1 MTIES
6 ILTEWRYRLKKGYPD
21 ELADYDIL
29 ENILIEDVG
38 IDPIEAKQIANKA
51 KSSIT
56 SNLLSEQLWRLKSP
70 LDLIELFDEL
80 EQYAETQDIHKAIH
94 IKNLVKDIKSWTDAE
109 RPAPLSVYEFIERYP
124 ELQTLLFHRDRATW
138 NEFRNRITK
147 AITDLRANNVATYVT
162 SSTPIANTN
171 LISNAIDFEK
181 FILDKYSVKG
191 QSIIGLPGMYD
202 AIMKSEESADLLDLI
217 TTSSRVMEL
226 STGVIPIRGVY
237 GTLYTIIRNTIKI
250 PNGDESELW
259 FAIAFKGLV
268 KGAVA
273 GESGIEAD
281 IEVGNQTV
289 SLKNYEKITFDF
301 GSLSADGVQL
311 LNGFLE
317 MAKLLTGQDISKSK
331 GREQINTVLDFL
343 DNEKTEVDIR
353 RIIQLGEESD
363 IPMLQNISKKLQS
376 FYKLDDNLD
385 TMIHAFCNIVDKM
398 VIEKI
403 TSVNWWGMIIKS
415 NQTLFL
421 ESATELA
428 PVLKCR
434 NDRLSPAIA
443 NFHQNKLFVLG
454 SQLNTKV
461 TKKSQD

>member
-6 ILTEWRYRLKKGYPD
+6 ILTEWRYRLKKGYPTSD
-21 ELADYDIL
+21 SDYQIL
-29 ENILIEDVG
+29 DTVLSEMTSFNIVEREKIVNRARGLNEQLIET
-38 IDPIEAKQIANKA
+38 NT
-51 KSSIT
+51 IT
-56 SNLLSEQLWRLKSP
+56 
-70 LDLIELFDEL
+70 
-80 EQYAETQDIHKAIH
+80 
-94 IKNLVKDIKSWTDAE
+94 
-109 RPAPLSVYEFIERYP
+109 
-124 ELQTLLFHRDRATW
+124 
-138 NEFRNRITK
+138 
-147 AITDLRANNVATYVT
+147 
-162 SSTPIANTN
+162 
-171 LISNAIDFEK
+171 NAIDFETYV
-181 FILDKYSVKG
+181 LDNYSVKG
-191 QSIIGLPGMYD
+191 QTIIGLPGMYD
-202 AIMKSEESADLLDLI
+202 AIMNSNESRDLLDLI

-237 GTLYTIIRNTIKI
+237 GTLYKIIRNTIKI

-289 SLKNYEKITFDF
+289 SLKNYDKITFDF
-301 GSLSADGVQL
+301 GSLASEGVQL
-311 LNGFLE
+311 LNSFLE

-363 IPMLQNISKKLQS
+363 IPMLRNISNKLQS

-398 VIEKI
+398 ITEKI

-428 PVLKCR
+428 PTLKCR